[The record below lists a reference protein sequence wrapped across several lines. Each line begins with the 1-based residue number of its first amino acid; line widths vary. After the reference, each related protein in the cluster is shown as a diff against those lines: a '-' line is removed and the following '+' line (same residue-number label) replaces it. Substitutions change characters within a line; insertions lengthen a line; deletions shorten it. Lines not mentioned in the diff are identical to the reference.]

1 MNANIFIEFQK
12 GLLSDEE
19 MLELQKSTESICPI
33 AVQPKDTHVLAA
45 FEDIISAVTIYITPD
60 FWTQLYAG
68 LATNVISSGII
79 FAITQKKQSK
89 RKGGIK

>member
-33 AVQPKDTHVLAA
+33 AFQPKETM
-45 FEDIISAVTIYITPD
+45 F
-60 FWTQLYAG
+60 
-68 LATNVISSGII
+68 
-79 FAITQKKQSK
+79 
-89 RKGGIK
+89 